1 MLPVLTNATLSIE
14 DWLRS
19 KFYPHLSENRVEV
32 NNANKQLRISARVQP
47 SLSAV
52 DLMLFKPQSNTFFRD
67 LPLSQT
73 ANVVF
78 PLSAKSSLTERLIDN
93 TISDG
98 FARNFRKLETNTIT
112 SIFLL
117 IIYIHVVF
125 IFQISHL
132 PTGEKQHHDFRQSTV
147 QRSN

>member
-1 MLPVLTNATLSIE
+1 MLPVLANATLSVE
-14 DWLRS
+14 DWLKS

-52 DLMLFKPQSNTFFRD
+52 DLMFFKPQSNTFFRN

-78 PLSAKSSLTERLIDN
+78 PLSAKSSLTERLVDN

-98 FARNFRKLETNTIT
+98 FARGF
-112 SIFLL
+112 SIFLKDL
-117 IIYIHVVF
+117 MWLFKLVF
-125 IFQISHL
+125 LKLSSHL
-132 PTGEKQHHDFRQSTV
+132 PVGKEQHHDFRQSTI
-147 QRSN
+147 QCTN